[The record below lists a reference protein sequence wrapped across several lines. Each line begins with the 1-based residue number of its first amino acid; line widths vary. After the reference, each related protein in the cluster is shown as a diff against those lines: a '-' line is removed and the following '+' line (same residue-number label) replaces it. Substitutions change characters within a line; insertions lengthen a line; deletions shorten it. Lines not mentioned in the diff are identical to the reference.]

1 MIISVTSWGHGL
13 KQRTNSPHWDVK
25 LTLAAVLAAGEGF
38 EIVIVLVLSLSL
50 SSLSLSL
57 SVSVSLSLSV
67 CLSLSLSVWPPTR
80 RATQN
85 TGSFILYFG
94 STDPRMVVAKDR

>member
-25 LTLAAVLAAGEGF
+25 LTLAAVLAAGERF
-38 EIVIVLVLSLSL
+38 EIVIVLVLSLSP
-50 SSLSLSL
+50 LSLPL
-57 SVSVSLSLSV
+57 SISVSLSLSV